1 MQRVQKSLHVLNL
14 PSMLLMTEERWALAI
29 MHSRSHAS
37 SSLSALPACAR
48 ARSARRTLLYD
59 VVKPAGIMDS
69 RDHKLWPG
77 GARPA
82 VLPVPVSTRMSITL

>member
-59 VVKPAGIMDS
+59 VVKPGIMDS
-69 RDHKLWPG
+69 CNRELWQPVPG
-77 GARPA
+77 GTCPSQMTACTETTA
-82 VLPVPVSTRMSITL
+82 